1 MVTLKAPGLCPQRR
15 YFDTNPGAKSNV
27 PLEPSSSNSTVCRYS
42 ALRRLMLEERGGR
55 APRERSSGRN
65 AMLGVDR
72 RGGNYRAGPAE
83 FLRGI
88 CRESMTNVV
97 LPGHQSTSRQPPRP
111 RQKHCSGTQQR
122 QRQCHRCS
130 SSRRCK
136 QQAASTRGD
145 SNAAPQIPSCW
156 YWRSTEPSCHTP
168 TDILRTTIKGDEVAC
183 STVNFTSTSKSI
195 ELRSVSR

>member
-1 MVTLKAPGLCPQRR
+1 MTLKAPGLCPQRR

-122 QRQCHRCS
+122 QRPPTS
-130 SSRRCK
+130 AIAVAALDM
-136 QQAASTRGD
+136 QAASSIHTRRFKCCPPNPILLVLAEHRTLMPHADG
-145 SNAAPQIPSCW
+145 
-156 YWRSTEPSCHTP
+156 HP
-168 TDILRTTIKGDEVAC
+168 TDDHQGR
-183 STVNFTSTSKSI
+183 
-195 ELRSVSR
+195 